1 MGRGKIEKLSPWIQF
16 FIFSNFTLTPPHPQP
31 ELISHENRIQEN
43 DMEEIGFS
51 EYALCDFSLIWLQFL
66 LSLGLTGLLQRNGII
81 CEISHRVL
89 FIYNT
94 IKWNSSISL
103 PLPRKDLR
111 RFASVLEIRWNG
123 LREEVAEIRVPGYVE
138 LISARVKL
146 RCVTWH
152 NHFV

>member
-1 MGRGKIEKLSPWIQF
+1 MGRGKSWKLSPWIQF

-43 DMEEIGFS
+43 DTEEIGFS

-81 CEISHRVL
+81 YEISHRVL

-94 IKWNSSISL
+94 IKWNSSASL

-123 LREEVAEIRVPGYVE
+123 LREEVAEIQVPGYVE

-146 RCVTWH
+146 RRVTWH
-152 NHFV
+152 SHFV